1 MAEDGKIV
9 KDTFPVVGMSCAAC
23 ASRVEKT
30 LAGQPGVRMA
40 AVNYA
45 AATVKVE
52 YDRTECTAES
62 LQKAVQDAGYDLLV
76 QKDGNAADEAEKAHD
91 ERYAQLKSRTI
102 WAIVL
107 SLPVAVIGMFF
118 MDMPYAEYI
127 MWALS
132 TPVVFWLGRGF
143 FISAWKQLRHRTANM
158 DTLVANSTGIAYLFS
173 VFNML
178 FPEFWLSRGIEP
190 HVYFEA
196 SSVIIAFIL
205 LGRLMEEKAK
215 GNTSDA
221 IKKLMGLQP
230 KTVTVISRGNNCPM
244 EYMEIPVGAV
254 RPGDIIAV
262 KPGERVAVDGTVTE
276 GSSYVDESMLSGEP
290 VPVAKRKDSKVFAG
304 TINQKGS
311 FRFCADKVGTD
322 TLLSKIIAMVQ
333 DAQGSKAPVQ
343 KLVDRIAAVF
353 VPVIMGIAL
362 LSFIL
367 WAVLDGENGVTHG
380 LLAMVTVLIIAC
392 PCALGLATPTAIMV
406 GIGKGAENG
415 ILIKDAE
422 SIETARK
429 IDTVVLDKTGTV
441 TEGRPEVTHLIW
453 SLPEV
458 PSWSDIM
465 KREADSASGAQD
477 TKVSR
482 ETYLK
487 NIFFSLEKLSE
498 HPLAEAVIKYLKGSS
513 EVSVKEFESITGE
526 GVTGVCEG
534 SRYFAGNLRL
544 MKKNGISISP
554 DLSLK
559 ADELTAEA
567 RTVIWFSDEKN
578 ALALAAVT
586 DRVKESSIRAVRT
599 LQDEGIEVY
608 MLTGDN
614 EETAAAVAAQAGIR
628 HFKAGVLPQDKAGF
642 IRNLQQQKGRKVA
655 MAGDGINDS
664 AALAQADLGIAMGGG
679 SDIAMDVAGVTIISS
694 DLSKIPEALRLS
706 RLTVRTI
713 RQNLFWAFIYNMI
726 GVPIAAGILY
736 PVNGFLL
743 NPMIAGAAMAFSSV
757 SVVSN
762 SLRLKRKKLDAAAP
776 LSGRKKDKENSSETS
791 DYGYNTDSCLTND
804 SCHKEING
812 KSSDMTTENGIDRC
826 RTQNAGYGENY
837 ETADKEKAK
846 KTEYKDIKKEKIMK
860 KEFTVEGMMCNH
872 CRMHVE
878 KALNKLEGVNATV
891 TLEPP
896 VATVEFTGGREYTLE
911 ELQKQV
917 SEEAGDYNLK

>member
-62 LQKAVQDAGYDLLV
+62 LRKAVQDAGYDLLV

-107 SLPVAVIGMFF
+107 SMPVAVIGMFF

-311 FRFCADKVGTD
+311 FRFRADKVGTD

-453 SLPEV
+453 SLPEA

-482 ETYLK
+482 ETYIK

-513 EVSVKEFESITGE
+513 EVKVKEFESITGE

-544 MKKNGISISP
+544 MKKKGISISP
-554 DLSLK
+554 DLSQK
-559 ADELTAEA
+559 AEELTAEA

-586 DRVKESSIRAVRT
+586 DRIKESSITAVHT
-599 LQDEGIEVY
+599 LQNEGIEVY

-614 EETAAAVAAQAGIR
+614 EATAAAVAAQAGIR

-762 SLRLKRKKLDAAAP
+762 SLRLKRKKLDADTP

-837 ETADKEKAK
+837 ETADKEKEK